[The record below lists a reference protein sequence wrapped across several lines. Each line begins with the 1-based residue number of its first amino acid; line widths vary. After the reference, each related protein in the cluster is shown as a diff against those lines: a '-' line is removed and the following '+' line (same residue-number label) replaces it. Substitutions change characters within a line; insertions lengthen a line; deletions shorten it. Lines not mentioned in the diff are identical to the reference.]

1 MKETKFQPGQSGN
14 PKGRV
19 KGKPLLATELRTAI
33 EAKSDEIFQAV
44 INAAINGDM
53 AAAKILIDKICPS
66 LKPEAMPINL
76 VFQESLALQGNE
88 IIKAIMGGILAPDIG
103 SALIAALS
111 NQAKIVE
118 IDDLTKRI
126 EALESTK

>member
-1 MKETKFQPGQSGN
+1 MSVIKT
-14 PKGRV
+14 
-19 KGKPLLATELRTAI
+19 RT
-33 EAKSDEIFQAV
+33 
-44 INAAINGDM
+44 
-53 AAAKILIDKICPS
+53 
-66 LKPEAMPINL
+66 EAMPINL

>member
-1 MKETKFQPGQSGN
+1 M
-14 PKGRV
+14 
-19 KGKPLLATELRTAI
+19 
-33 EAKSDEIFQAV
+33 
-44 INAAINGDM
+44 
-53 AAAKILIDKICPS
+53 
-66 LKPEAMPINL
+66 
-76 VFQESLALQGNE
+76 QGNE

-103 SALIAALS
+103 SALIAAVS